1 MGEHDLFQKIG
12 FIGLGLIGGSIA
24 KKIHTLYPDVTIIAT
39 AGHQETITE
48 AYGEHLISNQNL
60 CEIKDFYDCDYIFL
74 CTPVKRNIEYL
85 RQLKGNI
92 KNGCIITDVG
102 SVKTD
107 IHEEV
112 TALAMEDCFIGG
124 HPMAGS
130 EKTGLKNA
138 NEYLLE
144 NAYYILTPTTKTSPE
159 RLEEFRSLV
168 TQLGAVALVLD
179 YHLHDYATAAISHL
193 PHIIAYSLVNLVKK
207 SDDADETMK
216 TIAAGGFKD
225 LTRIASS
232 SPVMW
237 QNICQSNS
245 EQIVRLIDAYEEML
259 EKTKHDILSSD
270 ADALLQDFQS
280 AKDYRDSIAITN
292 KGPIKEIYELY
303 LDLLDEAGG
312 IATVATILA
321 SNHLSIKNIGIIH
334 NREFEDGVLR
344 LEMYDRISLDAAVQL
359 LRKHHYTIYERQI
372 TAHILYTQYQLKQ
385 DNNFS
390 TSSRSG
396 ITRSAPLRVVIMDAA
411 AFAKVSISFRSFS
424 VRSVSPCSKI

>member
-1 MGEHDLFQKIG
+1 MTSKKIG

-24 KKIHTLYPDVTIIAT
+24 KAIRQYYPEYDIIAFDKNKESLALAVQEGTIHTACSSIDDNFRGCT
-39 AGHQETITE
+39 
-48 AYGEHLISNQNL
+48 
-60 CEIKDFYDCDYIFL
+60 YIFL
-74 CTPVKRNIEYL
+74 CAPVNYNAAYL
-85 RQLKGNI
+85 SQLKSLI
-92 KNGCIITDVG
+92 DSDCILTDVG
-102 SVKTD
+102 SVKTS
-107 IHEEV
+107 IHKEVIRLGMEES
-112 TALAMEDCFIGG
+112 FIGG

-130 EKTGLKNA
+130 EKSGFMNSKAHLI
-138 NEYLLE
+138 E

-359 LRKHHYTIYERQI
+359 LRKHHYTIYER
-372 TAHILYTQYQLKQ
+372 
-385 DNNFS
+385 
-390 TSSRSG
+390 
-396 ITRSAPLRVVIMDAA
+396 
-411 AFAKVSISFRSFS
+411 
-424 VRSVSPCSKI
+424 